1 MEIPLRRGSRL
12 DAVATD
18 VEEVI
23 TGACGDPWRFVSG
36 IWSLWRPVQNP
47 TARSESNTTI
57 SLWDLGILAAVCLD
71 LGIRFLIPLL
81 LISSSEPHSEQQTT
95 FGDSLQH
102 LLFGSNK
109 HLILTVTSTLIGS
122 AGCCPPPPCGES
134 VRRRGGNE
142 DGFRRQRRG
151 AT

>member
-1 MEIPLRRGSRL
+1 V
-12 DAVATD
+12 AVRFWD
-18 VEEVI
+18 LVI
-23 TGACGDPWRFVSG
+23 MAV
-36 IWSLWRPVQNP
+36 
-47 TARSESNTTI
+47 RSESNTTI
-57 SLWDLGILAAVCLD
+57 SFWDLGILAAVRLA
-71 LGIRFLIPLL
+71 LGMRFLIPLL
-81 LISSSEPHSEQQTT
+81 LISSFEPHSEQQTT

-109 HLILTVTSTLIGS
+109 HLILTVTSTLTGN